1 VHQHRQLAAS
11 DRIVHPR
18 HSIAGSRRSLRLAA
32 GGGAGYHR
40 LETHHRAAT
49 ARHRFGGFDVD
60 TMNKDKLLDDLRVVV
75 SDVEELLRATASQ
88 TGDRISEARARAEE
102 SLRTARVRLEE
113 TGEEVAARTREAA
126 RETERYVQDNP
137 WQSVGIAA
145 GLGFL
150 LGYLIGRR

>member
-1 VHQHRQLAAS
+1 MGTI
-11 DRIVHPR
+11 D
-18 HSIAGSRRSLRLAA
+18 
-32 GGGAGYHR
+32 
-40 LETHHRAAT
+40 
-49 ARHRFGGFDVD
+49 
-60 TMNKDKLLDDLRVVV
+60 KDKLLDDLRVVV

-113 TGEEVAARTREAA
+113 AGEEVAARTREAA